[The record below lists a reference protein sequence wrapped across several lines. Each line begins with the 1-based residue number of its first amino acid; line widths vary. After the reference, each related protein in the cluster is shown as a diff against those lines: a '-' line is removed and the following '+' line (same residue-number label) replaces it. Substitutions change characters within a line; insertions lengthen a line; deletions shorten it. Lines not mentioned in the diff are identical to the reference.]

1 MLFKLTNSKVQ
12 ISIIFTLI
20 NLFFFLNKS
29 SLLFIIILTIL
40 LCLLRKSN
48 EEIKELFL
56 EAYLFTSI
64 LSLVLPS
71 KLPFAGG
78 QLAYFDYLFV
88 NKLGLSSFSYTSSYD
103 YFGFHLIAKGLLL
116 NGELGNLVVGLFF
129 VNLFGFYSLFKFYK
143 IAFNNRNVLIMKTLL
158 LLFIFVANLPTE
170 LYSYIG
176 LSKLFINGAAGFG
189 SFGLRI
195 LTPAS
200 FFLMIFYPL
209 SNLMQNDKKK
219 FVVSSILVSSFHYY
233 ALFIFLVAYLSYLK
247 TKYKKNYLVYYV
259 LVGAFSLILL
269 NQINIFQN
277 LNILFSQLGTRII
290 HFNLI
295 PVISIGTILNGGLNN
310 NFVYYLN
317 FESFTIY
324 KPEFITLG
332 YSPTVG
338 VFNKEAS
345 IALEKILLL
354 FFCLRLIKNQIRQ
367 KFIYNFI
374 LISTAVYITSHVLF
388 SLGYCSIY
396 GLNHTLAKYTFSIN
410 SLFFVNLFTYKF
422 EYKFKTKTKI

>member
-143 IAFNNRNVLIMKTLL
+143 ID
-158 LLFIFVANLPTE
+158 NL
-170 LYSYIG
+170 
-176 LSKLFINGAAGFG
+176 
-189 SFGLRI
+189 
-195 LTPAS
+195 
-200 FFLMIFYPL
+200 
-209 SNLMQNDKKK
+209 
-219 FVVSSILVSSFHYY
+219 HY
-233 ALFIFLVAYLSYLK
+233 
-247 TKYKKNYLVYYV
+247 
-259 LVGAFSLILL
+259 
-269 NQINIFQN
+269 
-277 LNILFSQLGTRII
+277 
-290 HFNLI
+290 
-295 PVISIGTILNGGLNN
+295 
-310 NFVYYLN
+310 
-317 FESFTIY
+317 
-324 KPEFITLG
+324 
-332 YSPTVG
+332 
-338 VFNKEAS
+338 
-345 IALEKILLL
+345 
-354 FFCLRLIKNQIRQ
+354 
-367 KFIYNFI
+367 
-374 LISTAVYITSHVLF
+374 
-388 SLGYCSIY
+388 
-396 GLNHTLAKYTFSIN
+396 
-410 SLFFVNLFTYKF
+410 
-422 EYKFKTKTKI
+422 